1 MIKIG
6 YQLLNSNRLIEE
18 NIKSLIKILEELK
31 DHKEPIENLFKIA
44 LKVIKKNKKIIFCGN
59 GGSAAEAQHFATE
72 LVVRFKKNRKALP
85 SLSLTTDTSAITAI
99 GNDFSFNKIF
109 SRQLE
114 ALGNKGD
121 LLILLS
127 TSGNSK
133 NLIEAVKSA
142 NKNKIQTFSLIGK
155 GGGYLKKISE
165 NYIVINSNDTARIQ
179 EVQLMIGHLL
189 CNYLERMYQ
198 TSKL

>member
-1 MIKIG
+1 M
-6 YQLLNSNRLIEE
+6 
-18 NIKSLIKILEELK
+18 
-31 DHKEPIENLFKIA
+31 
-44 LKVIKKNKKIIFCGN
+44 
-59 GGSAAEAQHFATE
+59 
-72 LVVRFKKNRKALP
+72 P

-99 GNDFSFNKIF
+99 GNDFNFTKIF

-114 ALGNKGD
+114 ALGNNGD

-142 NKNKIQTFSLIGK
+142 NKNKIQTFALIGK
-155 GGGYLKKISE
+155 GGGSLKKISE

-179 EVQLMIGHLL
+179 EVQLTID
-189 CNYLERMYQ
+189 
-198 TSKL
+198 TV